1 MLTKNY
7 KQPITVDIKALMEM
21 TGLGRNKCI
30 EIGRKAG
37 AVIRLSSRRT
47 LYNVEKIKLYMD
59 SITEGCSELGHSGS
73 ERKGL
78 AQGGIE
84 YDK

>member
-7 KQPITVDIKALMEM
+7 KQPITVDIKSFMEM

-30 EIGRKAG
+30 EIGKKAG

-59 SITEGCSELGHSGS
+59 SITEESELRHSES
-73 ERKGL
+73 ERKEL
-78 AQGGIE
+78 TQGGVE